1 VSSTSNIDV
10 KWGQNRREKKNRQK
24 ANMASKSK
32 QKGRSSRDASRD
44 RGARHVIVEDDVILE
59 EVLPE
64 EEECSQ
70 MNLLSGRDEVSSA
83 KLQEIYDR
91 KFAPPRPK
99 SDSSLRGS
107 STRSR
112 TIDLSSARK
121 SATARTQAFA
131 RSGGENPR
139 KARKD
144 AKEEAREEAEVDE
157 EEVEKIVKQMKAA
170 KVYDYDAEL
179 GIRTIE
185 AQSDDSDDDDDDF
198 SDEDDDDDEDEDSSA
213 DRNGNRNQNKGELA
227 KEKAKKRKKKK
238 ALAAAKMNAEAEE
251 EGDIDPLF
259 GKRGKCP
266 LQLLSEFI
274 DAVTLKEYENALNL
288 CEMILIFEPKNEIA
302 LEFIPN
308 LKEKIKI
315 EEEQGTESE
324 ESSSDSDD
332 DDDDETDSGET
343 DDDEL

>member
-1 VSSTSNIDV
+1 
-10 KWGQNRREKKNRQK
+10 
-24 ANMASKSK
+24 
-32 QKGRSSRDASRD
+32 
-44 RGARHVIVEDDVILE
+44 
-59 EVLPE
+59 LPE

-70 MNLLSGRDEVSSA
+70 MNLLSSREEVSSA

-112 TIDLSSARK
+112 TIDLTSARK
-121 SATARTQAFA
+121 SATARTQAFTRKGDSVA
-131 RSGGENPR
+131 R
-139 KARKD
+139 KAK
-144 AKEEAREEAEVDE
+144 AKKGAKAEEEEEVDE

-185 AQSDDSDDDDDDF
+185 AQSDDSDDDDDD
-198 SDEDDDDDEDEDSSA
+198 SDDDDTDEEESA
-213 DRNGNRNQNKGELA
+213 PSGENQNQNQNKRDA
-227 KEKAKKRKKKK
+227 TKAKKTKNKGAGAR
-238 ALAAAKMNAEAEE
+238 AARDVDDG

-274 DAVTLKEYENALNL
+274 DAVTLKDYESALNL
-288 CEMILIFEPKNEIA
+288 CEMILIFEPTNEIA

-315 EEEQGTESE
+315 EEEQGSESE
-324 ESSSDSDD
+324 DSSSGSDD
-332 DDDDETDSGET
+332 DDDDESGSGDDDDD
-343 DDDEL
+343 DDDEF